1 MDSDMPYPDNF
12 SARAY
17 DAAQGRDETPEPDA
31 EDCYDAARDLLHAID
46 RGFVTINR
54 PKSGY
59 IAALRRAVAA
69 ETARRVADEA
79 ELRATCE
86 RLRILGRVG

>member
-1 MDSDMPYPDNF
+1 MNF
-12 SARAY
+12 PAGYTLAIHDRQ
-17 DAAQGRDETPEPDA
+17 QGRDETPEPDA

-59 IAALRRAVAA
+59 IGALRAAVAA
-69 ETARRVADEA
+69 ETARRAADDA